1 MGGRE
6 RGMKTNIIIESD
18 HDLDNKEIARELL
31 DKACANIAMS
41 DLDLMDGQHFK
52 YVIKGL
58 IAELDRISS
67 LTESEKAKRAEANK
81 IKSEWTI
88 MDW

>member
-1 MGGRE
+1 MRISV
-6 RGMKTNIIIESD
+6 IIDAD
-18 HDLDNKEIARELL
+18 HCLDNKEIARELL

-41 DLDLMDGQHFK
+41 DMGLMDAQHFK

-58 IAELDRISS
+58 IAELDRMSS
-67 LTESEKAKRAEANK
+67 LTESEKGEGTKTNK

-88 MDW
+88 KDW

>member
-1 MGGRE
+1 M
-6 RGMKTNIIIESD
+6 IINVIIDSE

-31 DKACANIAMS
+31 DKAMASIAMS
-41 DLDLMDGQHFK
+41 DLDLMDGPHFK
-52 YVIKGL
+52 YVIKKLIKELDEL
-58 IAELDRISS
+58 IAQ
-67 LTESEKAKRAEANK
+67 TEAEKAKRAEANK